1 MSARSTLMGGLGFAA
16 LLLIAGCA
24 GSRAAVAAAPASPPA
39 GKAAPMDSVQAH
51 SLLSI
56 TARARHLEDH
66 GQHALALVEWRRL
79 RPLVP
84 ADADLELTIALNEAR
99 SDQLDSAAAHLSGR
113 LLGAAAVD
121 TLPQT
126 RFRPYSVYRDTTY
139 LNGRFDGWHWY
150 VWRARAEVA
159 ARRGHWDEAVAAAR
173 QCVVARPGSGVE
185 WLLLAVCAGKA
196 GEAEEARTAA
206 RLAVALDASLPE
218 THYLDALWRWKDGR
232 RAEAQAG
239 FRASFSVDSV
249 YRPAAVALV
258 RSRLPGST
266 PDSLPSE
273 VLHGSRAAG
282 MLTSKQG
289 PKLED
294 LVVVDQVPIMMRKVD
309 PPLSDSLRAAVKTR
323 KLALWVLVDIDGR
336 VILTALPWSPPGTL
350 PARAVSEVLAQIP
363 NWLFLPANSGGQTL
377 PAWVDMDYAFPR

>member
-1 MSARSTLMGGLGFAA
+1 MDSARG
-16 LLLIAGCA
+16 
-24 GSRAAVAAAPASPPA
+24 
-39 GKAAPMDSVQAH
+39 H
-51 SLLSI
+51 SLLSM

-66 GQHALALVEWRRL
+66 GQYALALAEWRKL

-84 ADADLELTIALNEAR
+84 ADADLELAIALNQAR
-99 SDQLDSAAAHLSGR
+99 SNQLDSAAALLSGR
-113 LLGAAAVD
+113 LLAAAAVD
-121 TLPQT
+121 TLPAT
-126 RFRPYSVYRDTTY
+126 RFRPYPVYRDTTY

-159 ARRGHWDEAVAAAR
+159 ARRGRWDEAVAAAR
-173 QCVVARPGSGVE
+173 QCVVARPGSGQE

-218 THYLDALWRWKDGR
+218 THYLDALWSWREGR

-239 FRASFSVDSV
+239 FRAAFGVDSV
-249 YRPAAVALV
+249 FQPAAVALV
-258 RSRLPGST
+258 RSRLPGSA
-266 PDSLPSE
+266 PDSLPSV

-282 MLTSKQG
+282 MLTSAG
-289 PKLED
+289 RPKLEE
-294 LVVVDQVPIMMRKVD
+294 LVVVDQVPIMIRKAD
-309 PPLSDSLRAAVKTR
+309 PRLSDSLKTAIGNR

-336 VILTALPWSPPGTL
+336 VILTALPWTPPGGL
-350 PARAVSEVLAQIP
+350 PTRAVSEVLAQVP
-363 NWLFLPANSGGQTL
+363 HWRFLPANSGGAVL